1 MGQSDKL
8 SKTQKVTYKNSS
20 LTIRCTCK
28 YHIQVG
34 KSIETSKQTDEVATS
49 HIEESKSSNARRQQ
63 EKDTKSMKQSDMMKT
78 VKETLNTNVEQ
89 KTDATGKPENIQE
102 AKVNFMITFLHAF

>member
-8 SKTQKVTYKNSS
+8 SKTQKVTYKTSS

-34 KSIETSKQTDEVATS
+34 KSTETSKQTDEVATS

-63 EKDTKSMKQSDMMKT
+63 EKDTKSIKQSDMM
-78 VKETLNTNVEQ
+78 TLNTNVEQ

>member
-63 EKDTKSMKQSDMMKT
+63 EKDTKSIKQSDMM
-78 VKETLNTNVEQ
+78 TLNTNVEQ

-102 AKVNFMITFLHAF
+102 VKVNFMITFLHTF

>member
-8 SKTQKVTYKNSS
+8 SKTQKVTYKTSS

-63 EKDTKSMKQSDMMKT
+63 EKDTKSIKQSDMM
-78 VKETLNTNVEQ
+78 TLNTNVEQ

-102 AKVNFMITFLHAF
+102 VKVNFMITFLHTF

>member
-8 SKTQKVTYKNSS
+8 SKTQKVTYKTSS

-49 HIEESKSSNARRQQ
+49 HIEESKSPNARRQQ
-63 EKDTKSMKQSDMMKT
+63 EKDTKSIKQSDMM
-78 VKETLNTNVEQ
+78 TLNTNVEQ

-102 AKVNFMITFLHAF
+102 VKVNFMITFLHTF

>member
-8 SKTQKVTYKNSS
+8 SKTQKVTYKTSS

-63 EKDTKSMKQSDMMKT
+63 EKDTKSIKQSDMM
-78 VKETLNTNVEQ
+78 TLNTNVEQ

-102 AKVNFMITFLHAF
+102 VKVNFMIKFLHTF